1 MKINNLLKMC
11 LGMLAMTV
19 IISSCADEFTE
30 EDLLQAQYDLQQQ
43 QQNAAN
49 SRQDSIDNANK
60 QANLDAL
67 NNAGELVSL
76 QLTIVDLDGTPV
88 QGAEVSLRA
97 AAGGDADEQADTSA
111 VNGTVY
117 FDRVAIGG
125 NTINISG
132 AGITPATLQADFGSI
147 QQGVH
152 YQIIDGQIIPTPVT
166 ESAIITVISSNAA
179 TATVSGT
186 VNIETDV
193 TNTTPEVPQDL
204 VIRANFN
211 NSLNRNSSFSLSYFF
226 TNSGNE
232 FNLGETT
239 VDNNT
244 GDYTLTVPAN
254 VNFTMTVPDLTLD
267 QTIAIDR
274 ENGVL
279 LDRPE
284 YRTVEANF
292 GPNSSSDN
300 IRSINGAIVMVDEPN
315 GGGDGFVIDSWA
327 RVPRDF
333 GFTAVG
339 NNTTKTDGGSFVYQ
353 FTSLGSGYVESPLVT
368 ITDPNTGAENLY
380 AEAHLDF
387 AINGLTLSQAGSGF
401 PADTDIDFDFRYDSP
416 FYDATEDDVD
426 TTENILVAGSILTVT
441 TNASGEITAAAV
453 QQALEQAIEN
463 EDNWFDQDDL
473 NFINNAA
480 VNLRLQTGGA
490 VPTANDAILD
500 ITSMKSRIRAMAFQG
515 DNLTNPSFTFS
526 GGGATAQAVIDIS
539 AFETR
544 WTFALNNEDTEAYS
558 SVPGISFEYF
568 NADVN
573 PTEFST
579 TSVRVLDLE
588 GNFQTTASIQSRL
601 EVDANGDIVYQDAL
615 ENNETNFFAAVMPNA
630 VIVNPQAGVAPT
642 LGVNINT
649 NGEVSGIFTN
659 NFGTATNGSNTGY
672 TEKFGGMIM
681 PAAEGAPGTGATFD
695 FGTGAFNADG
705 TYRWGGG
712 LTLTEN
718 GSGYLQDLNQQ
729 NLGNGQQGF
738 FVSSGSIFTTRNLN
752 EGQNFVLDINYGTG
766 NKIGNF

>member
-49 SRQDSIDNANK
+49 ARQDSIDNAERQN
-60 QANLDAL
+60 NIDAL
-67 NNAGELVSL
+67 NDAGELVSL

-88 QGAEVSLRA
+88 EGADVSLRA
-97 AAGGDADEQADTSA
+97 AAGGDADEQTATSA
-111 VNGTVY
+111 ANGTVY

-152 YQIIDGQIIPTPVT
+152 YEIIDGIVIPTPVT
-166 ESAIITVISSNAA
+166 ESAVITVISSNAA

-204 VIRANFN
+204 TIRANFTN
-211 NSLNRNSSFSLSYFF
+211 NLSRNASFSLNYFF
-226 TNSGNE
+226 SNSGNE
-232 FNLGETT
+232 FNVGESA
-239 VDNNT
+239 VDNTT
-244 GDYTLTVPAN
+244 GDYELIVPAN
-254 VNFTMTVPDLTLD
+254 INFTMTVPDLTLD

-292 GPNSSSDN
+292 GPNSGSDN
-300 IRSINGAIVMVDEPN
+300 IRAINGAIVVFDEPN
-315 GGGDGFVIDSWA
+315 GGGSGFVIDSWA

-333 GFTAVG
+333 GFTAIG

-368 ITDPNTGAENLY
+368 ITDPNAGAENLY

-426 TTENILVAGSILTVT
+426 TTENIFVAGSILSVR
-441 TNASGEITAAAV
+441 TNAAGAITADSVAA
-453 QQALEQAIEN
+453 ALAQAIED

-544 WTFALNNEDTEAYS
+544 WTFALNNDNVEPYS
-558 SVPGISFEYF
+558 SVPGISFDYF
-568 NADVN
+568 NANIN
-573 PTEFST
+573 PQEFNST
-579 TSVRVLDLE
+579 QVRVLDLE

-601 EVDANGDIVYQDAL
+601 EVDADGDIVYQDAV
-615 ENNETNFFAAVMPNA
+615 ENNETNFFAANMPSA

-642 LGVNINT
+642 GTVAINNNGEVTGVNI
-649 NGEVSGIFTN
+649 S
-659 NFGTATNGSNTGY
+659 NFGTSTNGSNTGY
-672 TEKFGGMIM
+672 TEKFGAMIM
-681 PAAEGAPGTGATFD
+681 VAAEGAPGSGAEIVL
-695 FGTGAFNADG
+695 GNGIFNADG
-705 TYRWGGG
+705 TYQWFGGR
-712 LTLTEN
+712 TITEN
-718 GSGYLQDLNQQ
+718 GTGYLQDLNQQ
-729 NLGNGQQGF
+729 NAGNGQQGF
-738 FVSSGSIFTTRNLN
+738 FVSSGNINSTRNLN

-766 NKIGNF
+766 NKVGNF